1 MHRECQSPLKQP
13 TVHSAAAA
21 AAAAALSESALL
33 RSAQDAVLFM
43 GGKPNG
49 SYKHFDWL

>member
-13 TVHSAAAA
+13 TVHSA

-43 GGKPNG
+43 AGKPNG
-49 SYKHFDWL
+49 SYKHLDWL

>member
-13 TVHSAAAA
+13 TVHS
-21 AAAAALSESALL
+21 AAAALSESALL

-43 GGKPNG
+43 AGKPNG
-49 SYKHFDWL
+49 

>member
-13 TVHSAAAA
+13 TVHTAAAT
-21 AAAAALSESALL
+21 ALSESALL

-43 GGKPNG
+43 AGKPNG
-49 SYKHFDWL
+49 

>member
-1 MHRECQSPLKQP
+1 MHRECQSPSKQP
-13 TVHSAAAA
+13 TVQT

-43 GGKPNG
+43 AGKPNG
-49 SYKHFDWL
+49 SYKHLDWL